1 VTCSVK
7 WSSVPGTL
15 VDLSMYD
22 PTGTSKSTS
31 LATTDMGN
39 AAVVANPI
47 AGTWTVDLG
56 YGNPTLPAPTAAY
69 ALNVDYV
76 GPQPIDGFTS
86 SANSA
91 TPLTI
96 APDGGSG
103 TIHASI
109 HVPADAESGDVI
121 EGRIDFYTVA
131 NGITV
136 AGRRPSRV
144 GAGDDHGA
152 VARGI
157 QLRGP
162 RAGRRKLKMTTSGGR
177 APAAPAPHS

>member
-1 VTCSVK
+1 
-7 WSSVPGTL
+7 
-15 VDLSMYD
+15 MYD

-136 AGRRPSRV
+136 AG
-144 GAGDDHGA
+144 GDHLGW
-152 VARGI
+152 VPVTI
-157 QLRGP
+157 TVQ
-162 RAGRRKLKMTTSGGR
+162 
-177 APAAPAPHS
+177 